1 MSLSVASIRC
11 GKCRHESAILTVYIR
26 QIGMFFVQADSYV
39 TTLAA

>member
-11 GKCRHESAILTVYIR
+11 GECRHESARLTVDIR
-26 QIGMFFVQADSYV
+26 QIGMFVVQANSYV